1 MTYKGLK
8 FSGAG
13 FLHLTHAEGISG
25 DQPDQH
31 ISVATS
37 PAVFFVYLLSLSLS
51 AVLSLSER
59 KKKKPS
65 RVILVNL

>member
-37 PAVFFVYLLSLSLS
+37 AVFFIYLLSLSLS

-59 KKKKPS
+59 KKKS
-65 RVILVNL
+65 QAE